1 MFHHARLRAGCLG
14 LGLTALL
21 LAVPAR
27 AADTPK
33 VESVTALDKLLP
45 NDTEVISTINVKQI
59 LDSALVKKVGLDRV
73 KDAIKSQEMAQKVLD
88 QLGFDPFKDLDS
100 ITVAGPGGN
109 EPDKGLVIVKGNFD
123 LDKFKDVAAN
133 AAKDHPDVI
142 KTVKVPDGLGGNYE
156 MYEVSPSELPNSF
169 FVSLASKH
177 YILIAPAKDYLID
190 AHDKLAG
197 RKKTNLKSKEMAAL
211 LGRLDPKQSLS
222 VAIVAK
228 ALEKSPLAEQEKAK
242 EIIDK
247 LDDVVFGVT
256 IDKDVDIVLRVT
268 AKDAKAAEAL
278 DDEIRNGLNAAL
290 GIAAL
295 VSSQKKELTPLV
307 DVLKSIKPKTKDKT
321 ITVTVK
327 FEGEDIEKVIP
338 KDK

>member
-1 MFHHARLRAGCLG
+1 MFHHARLRAGYLG
-14 LGLTALL
+14 LGLAALL
-21 LAVPAR
+21 LAAPAR
-27 AADTPK
+27 AADL
-33 VESVTALDKLLP
+33 EKLLP
-45 NDTEVISTINVKQI
+45 NDTEVISTLNVKQI
-59 LDSALVKKVGLDRV
+59 LDSALVKKVGLDKV
-73 KDAIKSQEMAQKVLD
+73 KEALKNQDKAQEVLTA
-88 QLGFDPFKDLDS
+88 LGFDPFKDLDS
-100 ITVAGPGGN
+100 ITAATPGGN

-123 LDKFKDVAAN
+123 LDKFKAVAAA
-133 AAKDHPDVI
+133 AAKDHGDVI

-156 MYEVSPSELPNSF
+156 MYEVSPPELPTSF
-169 FVSLASKH
+169 FVSLANKN

-197 RKKTNLKSKEMAAL
+197 RKKTKLKSKEMAAL

-222 VAIVAK
+222 IALVSK
-228 ALEKSPLAEQEKAK
+228 ALEKSQLAEQEKAK
-242 EIIDK
+242 EIIEK
-247 LDDVVFGVT
+247 LDDVIFGVT
-256 IDKDVDIVLRVT
+256 IDKDIDIVLSVT

-290 GIAAL
+290 GFAAL
-295 VSSQKKELTPLV
+295 VASQKKELAPLV

-321 ITVTVK
+321 VTVTVK